1 MSPRTPKQFKDI
13 REEKRNLIMDVALE
27 HFAKAGFHATTIN
40 HIARHAG
47 ISKGLMYNYF
57 SSKEELLSELIKR
70 SVNEIYSNFDIDRDG
85 YLSEEEFEVF
95 IRKVYLLLR
104 EKRSIWRLLFQLM
117 MQREVMDH
125 FTGAYKIQESAP
137 STSDQEQEWM
147 MAGVAKM
154 VRDYF
159 ARKAASMPAGYDPV
173 TEMEMFIHTFKGFSM
188 AVVFSDDKQ
197 TVLYNKTVDRIIE
210 TYK

>member
-1 MSPRTPKQFKDI
+1 MSPRTPKQFENM
-13 REEKRNLIMDVALE
+13 REEKRTLIMDVALE
-27 HFAKAGFHATTIN
+27 HFANAGFHATTIN

-104 EKRSIWRLLFQLM
+104 EKRSIWRLFFQLM
-117 MQREVMDH
+117 MQREVMDL
-125 FTGAYKIQESAP
+125 FTGSYKLKD
-137 STSDQEQEWM
+137 STPGNSNLKQEWM
-147 MAGVAKM
+147 MAGVANM

-159 ARKAASMPAGYDPV
+159 ARKRTRMPAGYDPG
-173 TEMEMFIHTFKGFSM
+173 TEMEMFIHTFKGFSL
-188 AVVFSDDKQ
+188 AVVFSDDSK
-197 TVLYNKTVDRIIE
+197 TTLYDNTVDRIIE